1 MIIILDKDIKQKIA
15 NVKIF
20 LFDLDGVLILNKDKN
35 EDVLLNCVKEFT
47 KKLKSKK
54 YYAGIIT
61 QRKEDELT
69 KNLTAIDNCI
79 VITSSFNKVGVVEEI
94 LKQLNLTFS
103 NVLYIGDDMLD
114 IPLLQKAGIAIA
126 PNSAR
131 REVKRIVDF
140 TIDIDINGSILNN
153 VLEMIEK
160 LSYD

>member
-1 MIIILDKDIKQKIA
+1 LIIILDKDIKQKIA

-79 VITSSFNKVGVVEEI
+79 VITSSFNKVGGVQEI

>member
-15 NVKIF
+15 NLKLF
-20 LFDLDGVLILNKDKN
+20 LFDLDGVLILNKEKN
-35 EDVLLNCVKEFT
+35 DDVLLNYVKEFT

-69 KNLTAIDNCI
+69 KNLAAIDNCI
-79 VITSSFNKVGVVEEI
+79 VITSSFNKVGGVEEI

-114 IPLLQKAGIAIA
+114 IPLLHKVGIAIA

-131 REVKRIVDF
+131 REVKRNVDF
-140 TIDIDINGSILNN
+140 TIDIDINGSILNYL
-153 VLEMIEK
+153 LEMIEK
-160 LSYD
+160 FSNE

>member
-79 VITSSFNKVGVVEEI
+79 VITSSFNKVGGVQAI